1 VSGPA
6 LRLLIVLPDRAV
18 GGAQMFARRLAV
30 ALAPEDT
37 VFVTSAELLP
47 ADPDFSAGLGAETR
61 FIDTNKDRAALAALI
76 VRERIDAINSHTWW
90 ADRLVYA
97 ALQLLSPAA
106 RPRWVVSMHGCYE
119 QLLGRPHAD
128 SAFASLAPAILREA
142 DAIAIAAA
150 KNRRVFEALKLPDAH
165 VTEIPYGFV
174 PREPKTVRR
183 VDGDIVFGLVSRP
196 APDKGW
202 KASIDAFRIVRE
214 RLAAQGHRAAL
225 VLVGGGPYADA
236 LRENHAGERDIT
248 FTGWSDHP
256 EEWIAGFDVAL
267 LPTWFAAE
275 SLPNSIIEYLA
286 QGRPVIASRWAEI
299 PRMLGDEPESAGVLL
314 NVDRAHGVDC
324 NELAD
329 AMERLALDGA
339 LRARLG
345 ANAARRMDQ
354 FAMDACVASYR
365 AIFTSSA

>member
-1 VSGPA
+1 M
-6 LRLLIVLPDRAV
+6 LIVLPDRTV
-18 GGAQMFARRLAV
+18 GGAQMFALRLAV
-30 ALAPEDT
+30 AFARDDE
-37 VFVTSAELLP
+37 VIVTSAELLP
-47 ADPDFSAGLGAETR
+47 ADPNFSARLGAETQ
-61 FIDTNKDRAALAALI
+61 FIDTSKDPAALAALI

-97 ALQLLSPAA
+97 ALDLLSTAS

-119 QLLGRPHAD
+119 QLLGRPQAD
-128 SAFASLAPAILREA
+128 SAFASLAPALLRKA
-142 DAIAIAAA
+142 DAVAIAAV
-150 KNRRVFEALKLPDAH
+150 KNRRVFEAMELPDAQ
-165 VTEIPYGFV
+165 VIEIPYGFE
-174 PREPKTVRR
+174 PREPKSVRR

-202 KASIDAFRIVRE
+202 KASIDAFRMVRE
-214 RLAAQGHRAAL
+214 RLAANGRRAAL

-236 LRENHAGERDIT
+236 LRQNHAGERDIT
-248 FTGWSDHP
+248 FSGWSDHP

-299 PRMLGDEPESAGVLL
+299 PRMLGEGPESAGMLL
-314 NVDRAHGVDC
+314 NVDRERGVELK
-324 NELAD
+324 ELAD
-329 AMERLALDGA
+329 AMERLALDDA

-345 ANAARRMDQ
+345 ANAARRMGR
-354 FAMDACVASYR
+354 FTMNSCVASYR
-365 AIFTSSA
+365 TLFTTSA